1 MIKIKVPATT
11 ANIGP
16 GFDSFGMALN
26 LYNEICLEKI
36 DSGIEFLQGGQP
48 SQIPLNENLIYIS
61 FINTLKKYGYNLD
74 GFRINLIQCN
84 VPISRGLGS
93 SATCIVAG
101 IFAANAVMGGIL
113 SEEDIINEAV
123 KIEGHPDNIVPAVVG
138 GMVVSLVS
146 EEKVIYSKVNVPNN
160 LRMFI
165 MIPDFKLST
174 EAARQ
179 VLPKNYTREECVF
192 NISRA
197 AMLVNAMNNGDLSK
211 LRISTQDKI
220 HQDYRKSLIRNVD
233 DIFVAA
239 QEYGS
244 LAEFISGS
252 GSTLIALV
260 DCKNEE
266 FYDNMK
272 SFLNELQDKWE
283 VHLLKPDFKGTQIFR

>member
-36 DSGIEFLQGGQP
+36 DSGIEFLQSGQP
-48 SQIPLNENLIYIS
+48 SQIPLSENLIYIS
-61 FINTLKKYGYNLD
+61 FINTLKKYRCNLD
-74 GFRINLIQCN
+74 GFRINLTQCD

-113 SEEDIINEAV
+113 KEEDIINEAV

-179 VLPKNYTREECVF
+179 VLPKSYTREECVF

-197 AMLVNAMNNGDLSK
+197 AMLVNAMNNGDFSK

-239 QEYGS
+239 QKYGS

-272 SFLNELQDKWE
+272 SFLSELQDKWE
-283 VHLLKPDFKGTQIFR
+283 VHLLKPDFQGTQIFK